1 MKIVTDSATDINL
14 LPMGDVNIPVIPLKV
29 KVGDSEYLDKVSLT
43 QDAFYKLLQDTGEL
57 PVTSQPSP
65 GEFAKIYREL
75 AKEDPDI
82 LSIHMSSGLSGTHNS
97 AVLAADMVTGEANV
111 TVVDTKTLA
120 AAAGWQV
127 WAAVRGIELG
137 WTKERIVAK
146 LKEIGD
152 ATSSIFTLKELK
164 YLIHGGRISH
174 IKGLIASV
182 LNIKP
187 IIGVHKE
194 LGNYFQMGQEFTF
207 GKALKHLAN
216 TVIEHADGEKM
227 RVQVVHTG
235 NDAVARK
242 LQGMIEDAI
251 SCNWMPLGRMS
262 YVLGAHT
269 GTSMVGVGFA
279 KESVFDELMPSQ

>member
-1 MKIVTDSATDINL
+1 MKIVTDSATDTNL
-14 LPMGDVNIPVIPLKV
+14 LPMDTTDIPIIPLKV
-29 KVGDSEYLDKVSLT
+29 KVGENEYFDKIDLT
-43 QDAFYKLLQDTGEL
+43 QDEFYKILEETGAL

-97 AVLAADMVTGEANV
+97 AVLAAAMVPEANV
-111 TVVDTKTLA
+111 TIIDTLTLA

-127 WAAVRGIELG
+127 WAAQRGLELG
-137 WTKERIVAK
+137 WAKERIIAK
-146 LKEIGD
+146 MKEISE
-152 ATSSIFTLKELK
+152 ATSSIFTLNDLK

-174 IKGLIASV
+174 IKGLIASL

-207 GKALKHLAN
+207 GKAINHLAK
-216 TVIEHADGEKM
+216 TVIKHAHGDEKL
-227 RVQVVHTG
+227 RVQIIHTG
-235 NDAVARK
+235 NLPAAQELHEKIDSV
-242 LQGMIEDAI
+242 IN
-251 SCNWMPLGRMS
+251 CNWMPIGRMS
-262 YVLGAHT
+262 FVLGAHT
-269 GTSMVGVGFA
+269 GPSMIGVGFA
-279 KESVFDELMPSQ
+279 KEAVFEELG

>member
-1 MKIVTDSATDINL
+1 MKIVTDSATDTNL
-14 LPMGDVNIPVIPLKV
+14 LPMDTTDIPIVPLKV
-29 KVGDSEYLDKVSLT
+29 KVGENEYFDKIDLT
-43 QDAFYKLLQDTGEL
+43 QDEFYKILEETGAL

-97 AVLAADMVTGEANV
+97 AVLAAAMVPEANV
-111 TVVDTKTLA
+111 TIIDTLTLA

-127 WAAVRGIELG
+127 WAAQRGLELG
-137 WTKERIVAK
+137 WAKERIIAK
-146 LKEIGD
+146 MKEISE
-152 ATSSIFTLKELK
+152 ATSSIFTLNDLK

-174 IKGLIASV
+174 IKGLIASL

-207 GKALKHLAN
+207 GKAINHLAK
-216 TVIEHADGEKM
+216 TVIKHAHGDEKL
-227 RVQVVHTG
+227 RVQIIHTG
-235 NDAVARK
+235 NLPAAQELHEKIDSV
-242 LQGMIEDAI
+242 IN
-251 SCNWMPLGRMS
+251 CNWMPIGRMS
-262 YVLGAHT
+262 FVLGAHT
-269 GTSMVGVGFA
+269 GPSMIGVGFA
-279 KESVFDELMPSQ
+279 KEAVFEELG

>member
-14 LPMGDVNIPVIPLKV
+14 LPMGDVDIPVVPLRV
-29 KVGDSEYLDKVSLT
+29 KVGESELLDKISMT
-43 QDAFYKLLQDTGEL
+43 QDEFYQLLEDTGEL

-65 GEFAKIYREL
+65 GEFANIYREL
-75 AKEDPDI
+75 AKNDPDI

-97 AVLAADMVTGEANV
+97 AVLAADMVPEANI

-137 WTKERIVAK
+137 WPKERIVAK

-164 YLIHGGRISH
+164 YLIHGGGISH
-174 IKGLIASV
+174 IKGLIASM
-182 LNIKP
+182 LNIKS
-187 IIGVHKE
+187 IIGVSRE
-194 LGNYFQMGQEFTF
+194 LGNYFQLGQEFTF
-207 GKALKHLAN
+207 SKALKHLAN
-216 TVIEHADGEKM
+216 TVIDHAEGEKL

-235 NDAVARK
+235 NEAVARK
-242 LQGMIEDAI
+242 LQGMIEDAG
-251 SCNWMPLGRMS
+251 SCIWMPLGRMS

-269 GTSMVGVGFA
+269 GTTMVGVGYC
-279 KESVFDELMPSQ
+279 KESVFADLMSGK